1 MSSQDCSQAA
11 TWISVGV
18 EDTLFA
24 LSRLRLGG
32 DASET
37 IPALASPRDL
47 GYRTRRLAE
56 VRCCEVGRAHPP
68 LVSNEDYDD
77 APQPKG

>member
-1 MSSQDCSQAA
+1 VDGVVEDLELTVSSQDCSQAA

-37 IPALASPRDL
+37 IPAL
-47 GYRTRRLAE
+47 
-56 VRCCEVGRAHPP
+56 
-68 LVSNEDYDD
+68 
-77 APQPKG
+77 